1 MDYTLTAEAD
11 ATWACINKGGK
22 NPSAANK
29 RSVEAAVEGGGSFE
43 PRNGRVAGSVSAGP
57 PGPGTFSCPG
67 GQRLGLADVTYT
79 DIVLTDTSNDVS
91 TGVPD
96 VTRTFVDV

>member
-1 MDYTLTAEAD
+1 MPGYDCNGSTTQTA
-11 ATWACINKGGK
+11 
-22 NPSAANK
+22 
-29 RSVEAAVEGGGSFE
+29 
-43 PRNGRVAGSVSAGP
+43 RNGRVSGSISAGP

-67 GQRLGLADVTYT
+67 GQRLVLADVTYT